1 MKEYQLQKSIVNYI
15 QLQYPNTLYC
25 ASAGGLRTS
34 MTQAIKMKASG
45 YKKGF
50 PDLAIFEPKVVN
62 PEVDPFIYF
71 HGLFLEVKTKKGRPT
86 KEQLW
91 WRDELNKRGYVAEI
105 VYGYSEAVA
114 VIDRYLNNKI
124 KIK

>member
-15 QLQYPNTLYC
+15 QLQYPNALYC

-34 MTQAIKMKASG
+34 ITSAVRMKASG

-62 PEVDPFIYF
+62 PKFDPFMYF
-71 HGLFLEVKTKKGRPT
+71 YGLFLEVKTKKGRAT

-91 WRDELNKRGYVAEI
+91 WRNELNKRGYVAEI
-105 VYGYSEAVA
+105 VYGYDEAVA

-124 KIK
+124 REN

>member
-34 MTQAIKMKASG
+34 ITQAVRMKATG

-50 PDLAIFEPKVVN
+50 PDLAIFEPKS
-62 PEVDPFIYF
+62 VDPKKTPFIYF
-71 HGLFLEVKTKKGRPT
+71 YGLFLEVKTKKGRPT

-91 WRDELNKRGYVAEI
+91 WRIELNKRGYVAEI
-105 VYGYSEAVA
+105 VYGYDEAVA
-114 VIDRYLNNKI
+114 VIDRYLKGLVR
-124 KIK
+124 

>member
-1 MKEYQLQKSIVNYI
+1 
-15 QLQYPNTLYC
+15 
-25 ASAGGLRTS
+25 

-50 PDLAIFEPKVVN
+50 PDLAIFEPKVVS

-71 HGLFLEVKTKKGRPT
+71 YGLFLEVKTKKGRPT

-91 WRDELNKRGYVAEI
+91 WRNELNKRGYVAEI
-105 VYGYSEAVA
+105 VYGYDEAVA

-124 KIK
+124 REN